1 MMKDKG
7 VRNRSEND
15 CSSKWRNMKFRYH
28 QLLSPIKKATASRT
42 PWPFMD
48 KMNLLLKDN
57 PVVKLE
63 HVTEVVSGEM
73 QETAVKPKVKLLVVN
88 LFKFH
93 EYR

>member
-7 VRNRSEND
+7 VRNGSDND
-15 CSSKWRNMKFRYH
+15 CSSKWRNMKSRYH

-42 PWPFMD
+42 PWPFKD

-73 QETAVKPKVKLLVVN
+73 QETAVKPKVKFLVVN
-88 LFKFH
+88 LFRFN

>member
-1 MMKDKG
+1 
-7 VRNRSEND
+7 
-15 CSSKWRNMKFRYH
+15 
-28 QLLSPIKKATASRT
+28 
-42 PWPFMD
+42 MD

-57 PVVKLE
+57 PFVKLE

-88 LFKFH
+88 LFRFH

>member
-7 VRNRSEND
+7 VRNRSDND

-48 KMNLLLKDN
+48 KMNLLLK
-57 PVVKLE
+57 
-63 HVTEVVSGEM
+63 G
-73 QETAVKPKVKLLVVN
+73 
-88 LFKFH
+88 
-93 EYR
+93 